1 MRARS
6 PHRRPHP
13 APVAVTAALTALLV
27 AGCTGGGATD
37 VGSAEPP
44 DAGAVSSAEAG
55 TDLDTPGSAAAGL
68 PEIAQPV
75 SMGADTAAALA
86 EVGFDGATAAS
97 AAEAVAIVDVVSPH
111 EYVVEALFPGGEF
124 LQVRYR
130 LFSAPTSVLDQPPLV
145 TGDEVSDEV
154 FAFRAEFA
162 IDPATLPEDLRA
174 SVLADLPPAQPAA
187 ATGGYV
193 VRPAAVRAE
202 DGGAVGMIV
211 DGLQSQG
218 LEFVIDQAAD
228 AWKSFAGAAATPSTV
243 GWEVY
248 KSANKVGDAVG
259 VSDAFNAAM
268 AKLASLEQCAK
279 EPQGEF
285 DVKEYARNPGRK
297 QENLDAIEKVRL
309 ETKADAAVGFIGVIG
324 DTAGGLA
331 AEAPWLGFIT
341 GPASN
346 YIRGTMQE
354 LIDSRIAV
362 LEAQLPTCVGWTVN
376 GDYGPLKLR
385 GTKCGGLTGT
395 WKSTGEMPVPGG
407 TLRVIRTAEIRK
419 GTLTGPFLQEQ
430 IITAG
435 GQKVVTKTR
444 GTATLIG
451 SPDGSVTIDFE
462 YDGSGTVSVPGRSQS
477 FDLPIPQGADAWRP
491 DPKLATCAKGD

>member
-1 MRARS
+1 MRTGS
-6 PHRRPHP
+6 PWRHQGWVTVG
-13 APVAVTAALTALLV
+13 ATIAVTALLL
-27 AGCTGGGATD
+27 AGCTGGGSA
-37 VGSAEPP
+37 GAEPP
-44 DAGAVSSAEAG
+44 APADAGSASSAETGSDTDAAG
-55 TDLDTPGSAAAGL
+55 SPTAGL
-68 PEIAQPV
+68 PEIAEPV
-75 SMGADTAAALA
+75 PLGADTAAALA
-86 EVGFDGATAAS
+86 AAGFDGATAAS
-97 AAEAVAIVDVVSPH
+97 AAEARAIGDVVSPH

-130 LFSAPTSVLDQPPLV
+130 LFATPTSMLDQPPKV
-145 TGDEVSDEV
+145 TGDQLSDEV
-154 FAFRAEFA
+154 FAFRAQFA
-162 IDPATLPEDLRA
+162 IDPATLPDDLRA
-174 SVLADLPPAQPAA
+174 SVLADLPAVEPAA

-193 VRPAAVRAE
+193 IRPAAVRAE
-202 DGGAVGMIV
+202 GGGAVGMIV

-228 AWKSFAGAAATPSTV
+228 AWKSFAGSATPSTV
-243 GWEVY
+243 GWELY

-259 VSDAFNAAM
+259 VSDAFSAAM
-268 AKLASLEQCAK
+268 AKLASLEQCAR
-279 EPQGEF
+279 EPQAEF
-285 DVKEYARNPGRK
+285 DVKEYERNPARQ

-309 ETKADAAVGFIGVIG
+309 EIKADAAVGFIGVIG

-331 AEAPWLGFIT
+331 AEVPWLGFIT

-362 LEAQLPTCVGWTVN
+362 LEAQLPKCLGWTVN

-419 GTLTGPFLQEQ
+419 GTLTGPFLQQQ
-430 IITAG
+430 IITVG
-435 GQKVVTKTR
+435 GQKVVTRTR

-462 YDGSGTVSVPGRSQS
+462 YDGSGTVTVPGQSQS
-477 FDLPIPQGADAWRP
+477 FDLPIPQGADVWRP
-491 DPKLATCAKGD
+491 DPKLAKCAEGA